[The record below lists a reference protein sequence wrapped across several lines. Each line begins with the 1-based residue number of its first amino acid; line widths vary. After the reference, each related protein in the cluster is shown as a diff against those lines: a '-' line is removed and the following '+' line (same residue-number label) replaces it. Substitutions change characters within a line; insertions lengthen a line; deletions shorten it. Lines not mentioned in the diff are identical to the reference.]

1 MPWEHVEL
9 EIDSR
14 VATVTLDRPE
24 SLNAFTGSMR
34 EDLLAA
40 IDEGASKA
48 RTLVI
53 TGAGKAFCSGGD
65 VGLMEKLREDGN
77 VEALRPRIEEGK
89 AVVKRLAELSIP
101 TLAAVNGV
109 AAGAGLSLA
118 LACDLRIA
126 SSRAR
131 FAASFVRIGLH
142 PDWGGTY
149 FLTRLAGVAT
159 ARDLIF
165 SGRLIDAAEAAK
177 LGLVNWVVE
186 PSELVERTRDKA
198 LELAGGAPFSIQYA
212 KRGIALAERASLEEV
227 LDFEEEAQLACF
239 RTEDALEGIRAFREK
254 RRPDFKGK

>member
-1 MPWEHVEL
+1 MAWEHVEL
-9 EIDSR
+9 EIESR
-14 VATVTLDRPE
+14 VATVTLNRPE

-40 IDEGASKA
+40 IDEGAKA
-48 RTLVI
+48 RALVI

-65 VGLMEKLREDGN
+65 VGFMAKLREEEN

-89 AVVKRLAELSIP
+89 AVVKRLAALPIP